1 MNGGIDFLSIFVHG
15 VIDGSSFIEGSGSW
29 GSVFLMA
36 SIGRIFV
43 GKSFDLVVLRVN
55 IVLKASFVAFE
66 HSNVKNNYLL
76 IQLKS
81 NALFSI
87 KQWIFYSS
95 LDKFLRTSTSIKIHI
110 SFLQS
115 EIV

>member
-1 MNGGIDFLSIFVHG
+1 
-15 VIDGSSFIEGSGSW
+15 
-29 GSVFLMA
+29 MA

-87 KQWIFYSS
+87 KQ
-95 LDKFLRTSTSIKIHI
+95 
-110 SFLQS
+110 
-115 EIV
+115 